1 MALLNENKT
10 YTESVQN
17 DILTDNNP
25 PIFPLEVY
33 DIYNANIA
41 EAFSNDIII
50 FEEPPDVAVEEE
62 IFSHDLTSCFNLAA
76 DNGLGAGISSD
87 QNKENTSNQINTDV
101 EPNIDSD
108 YELESAIIR
117 YPLLFAN
124 YLLLSISS

>member
-17 DILTDNNP
+17 DILTDNNS
-25 PIFPLEVY
+25 PIFPLEIY

-41 EAFSNDIII
+41 EAFSNDIIF

-62 IFSHDLTSCFNLAA
+62 IFCHDLTSCFNLAA

-108 YELESAIIR
+108 YELESTIIR
-117 YPLLFAN
+117 YPLLFSN

>member
-17 DILTDNNP
+17 DILTDNNS

-41 EAFSNDIII
+41 EAYSNDMIV
-50 FEEPPDVAVEEE
+50 FEEPPDVAVKEE

-101 EPNIDSD
+101 EPIIDSD
-108 YELESAIIR
+108 YELESTIIR
-117 YPLLFAN
+117 YPLLFSN

>member
-1 MALLNENKT
+1 MNSRSKKIMALLNENKT

-62 IFSHDLTSCFNLAA
+62 IFSHDLTMTSWFNLAA
-76 DNGLGAGISSD
+76 DNGLEAGISSD
-87 QNKENTSNQINTDV
+87 QNKENTSNQINTGV

-108 YELESAIIR
+108 YELESTT
-117 YPLLFAN
+117 Y
-124 YLLLSISS
+124 Y

>member
-17 DILTDNNP
+17 DILTDNNS

-41 EAFSNDIII
+41 EAFSNDIIF

-62 IFSHDLTSCFNLAA
+62 ILAA

-108 YELESAIIR
+108 YELESTIIR
-117 YPLLFAN
+117 YPLLFSN